1 MHERLLAVLTG
12 ADPYSASMDRPRRR
26 TLILAASVGVAL
38 ALAGGS
44 TFGAAPAAQAFAVHA
59 QRAGSSVAAEV
70 GDPVPFYVVQET
82 FGGEQEFLFEIAQ
95 RFLGDGNRF
104 NEIFELNKG
113 RTQPDGGALTTPTS
127 LLPGWVLQLPP
138 DAKGEG
144 VQFGALP
151 SSSKPAAE
159 ATPTPTSPSAASPSA
174 TPVAPSATPVAPSRT
189 PEPTATSPATDART
203 PTSAPTSA
211 GSPILLW
218 IVLGVVLLG
227 AAAAAAYI
235 WFRKRRGST
244 AAPTARATV
253 PIVDRSASWTID
265 SALKVLT
272 AACDAEAIRFP
283 GIYLLTVDSSSIH
296 VFLSTPSAK
305 VPSGWTV
312 SPDGRTWSASLAY
325 LQGQPVPEVS
335 NAQFS
340 RLATLGTTEA
350 GRVLLDF
357 QHANGPISV
366 EGPSSAVSDVVE
378 GWLSEFS
385 GNPWSG
391 SPQIVR
397 LGERG
402 SAHQETLEGFL
413 THVDRAEEGI
423 VVLDTPPSRSQG
435 EALRELYS
443 APGLGWTFIVKGA
456 YAGASWTFTAR
467 DGVLTS
473 GLVPDIRY
481 PRILD

>member
-1 MHERLLAVLTG
+1 MHRRSATASAAAEASRGTTG
-12 ADPYSASMDRPRRR
+12 ARPRPAFRA
-26 TLILAASVGVAL
+26 TAAIVVAL
-38 ALAGGS
+38 ALA
-44 TFGAAPAAQAFAVHA
+44 APASPGIASTAEARTV
-59 QRAGSSVAAEV
+59 GSSVSAE
-70 GDPVPFYVVQET
+70 PESVPFYVVQET

-113 RTQPDGGALTTPTS
+113 RRQPDGGAMTTPTS

-144 VQFGALP
+144 LQFGALP
-151 SSSKPAAE
+151 RSSESGAE
-159 ATPTPTSPSAASPSA
+159 ATPTPTSASAASPSA
-174 TPVAPSATPVAPSRT
+174 SPVAPSRT
-189 PEPTATSPATDART
+189 PRPMVTSPATDTRT
-203 PTSAPTSA
+203 PASAPTKA
-211 GSPILLW
+211 GSPILSW

-296 VFLSTPSAK
+296 VLLSTPSAK

-366 EGPSSAVSDVVE
+366 EGPSSAVTDVVE

-473 GLVPDIRY
+473 GLVPDVRY